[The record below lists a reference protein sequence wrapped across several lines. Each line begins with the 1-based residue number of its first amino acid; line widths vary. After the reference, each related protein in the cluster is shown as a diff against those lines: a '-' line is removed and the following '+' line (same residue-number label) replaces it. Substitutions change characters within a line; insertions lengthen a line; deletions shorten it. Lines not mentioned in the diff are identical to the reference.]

1 MIDVTNAL
9 LSLTP
14 NAEWALDGSEIVWE
28 QDTINSDNFI
38 AKNLTWYSTNILQPS
53 KSQIEAELVRL
64 QAEYDAVEYQR
75 QRKLEYP
82 SIGDQLDALWKGGEA
97 AAEML
102 ARVQAIK
109 NKYPK
114 E

>member
-1 MIDVTNAL
+1 MIDVTKAL
-9 LSLTP
+9 ESLVP
-14 NAEWALDGSEIVWE
+14 NAEWALDGPEIVWSAATGE
-28 QDTINSDNFI
+28 LRAT
-38 AKNLTWYSTNILQPS
+38 NLTWYSKDIPQPS
-53 KSQIEAELVRL
+53 KSQIDAELVRL
-64 QAEYDAVEYQR
+64 QTEYNADEYQR

-102 ARVQAIK
+102 ALVQAVK